1 MHSTRRSLLF
11 VLAASACLA
20 VASAL
25 SSAAAVVR
33 GAGATLRT
41 LAVATAAFLLGGLR
55 LFADQNPIQIKA
67 PHARQGLTSRERHDL
82 NDSPAMRPTV
92 SPRWRLVPST

>member
-20 VASAL
+20 VASTV

-33 GAGATLRT
+33 GAGATVRT
-41 LAVATAAFLLGGLR
+41 LAVATAAFVLGGLR
-55 LFADQNPIQIKA
+55 LFADQNPVQIKA
-67 PHARQGLTSRERHDL
+67 HARQGLTSRERHDL
-82 NDSPAMRPTV
+82 NDSPTMRPTV
-92 SPRWRLVPST
+92 SPR

>member
-20 VASAL
+20 VASAV
-25 SSAAAVVR
+25 SSATAAVR
-33 GAGATLRT
+33 EAGATVRT
-41 LAVATAAFLLGGLR
+41 LAVATVAYVMDGLH
-55 LFADQNPIQIKA
+55 LFADPKPEVQA
-67 PHARQGLTSRERHDL
+67 MPHARQGLTSRESHDL
-82 NDSPAMRPTV
+82 NDSPTMRPTV